1 MEQVEKLAGYKGRP
15 NMGYGYQFFEWYS
28 GIEINENVE
37 NDKEKNI
44 MVGEEISIQHE
55 DNIVNM
61 KME

>member
-1 MEQVEKLAGYKGRP
+1 M
-15 NMGYGYQFFEWYS
+15 
-28 GIEINENVE
+28 E